1 QENYRQFIVEQGFS
15 LISFV
20 EGSNLEPFLNNIK
33 LLGVIYQ
40 DISLPITPS
49 ETQALTFIA
58 ENQMYTLDKKNYRVI
73 VAGLLQHENIP
84 CDRVDEF
91 PWSLL
96 ETYQ

>member
-1 QENYRQFIVEQGFS
+1 MIAVIEEQERSSIVTSIVTKMVALISPEVSANQENYRQFIVEQGFS

-49 ETQALTFIA
+49 ETQALTFI
-58 ENQMYTLDKKNYRVI
+58 
-73 VAGLLQHENIP
+73 
-84 CDRVDEF
+84 
-91 PWSLL
+91 
-96 ETYQ
+96 